1 LNGLDSSLPAFE
13 VATTFIIT
21 SIMETINGV
30 NCIKGE
36 IHSIITL
43 MRLNTRWSQQSRLS
57 QGTHSN
63 NDQNPMIKSFRTLN
77 EYLEGIFDLR
87 EVDCVV
93 YLSAFHQVI
102 VSEKASSVLTSASLS
117 SVSKFVSYG
126 FLRPNYPRV
135 KEGIALI
142 ATCVSHCVFEE
153 SDWESDEVVLM
164 KLLELS
170 TLTMRCDASRLLTVG
185 AAWDMYST
193 CISIHSKHR
202 ASKILRSEAETSL
215 RNLTLTA
222 FSRAHNALQI
232 QATTENEYPIKINK
246 NNDFEALVSPTKAIM
261 KEKINVTYCFE
272 GPLGVTLLLRKI
284 MIVLSSLMDLSAHNI
299 EGVKFALTLVNIAL
313 EAGGPSLGAIAPLV
327 EVLRY

>member
-1 LNGLDSSLPAFE
+1 
-13 VATTFIIT
+13 
-21 SIMETINGV
+21 METINGV

-57 QGTHSN
+57 QGSNFN
-63 NDQNPMIKSFRTLN
+63 NDQNPIIKSFRTLN

-185 AAWDMYST
+185 IYIYI
-193 CISIHSKHR
+193 CIYI
-202 ASKILRSEAETSL
+202 
-215 RNLTLTA
+215 
-222 FSRAHNALQI
+222 
-232 QATTENEYPIKINK
+232 Y
-246 NNDFEALVSPTKAIM
+246 
-261 KEKINVTYCFE
+261 
-272 GPLGVTLLLRKI
+272 
-284 MIVLSSLMDLSAHNI
+284 NI
-299 EGVKFALTLVNIAL
+299 YIY
-313 EAGGPSLGAIAPLV
+313 II
-327 EVLRY
+327 YIYMHIYIYIYIYIYM